1 MSLETGRFAFA
12 MILRSGVT
20 AGCAVAQNFVRMAER
35 QP

>member
-1 MSLETGRFAFA
+1 MSLEIERFTFA
-12 MILRSGVT
+12 MILRSGLT

>member
-1 MSLETGRFAFA
+1 

-20 AGCAVAQNFVRMAER
+20 AGFAVAQNFVRMAER